1 MLRSMTGFG
10 AGDLTTAAGR
20 YVVEAR
26 TLNHRFLEVVVRL
39 PRELAPIEDRVRG
52 LVQGRILR
60 GRVEIAIMRENY
72 GKRART
78 VKVDI
83 DLAKAFISAL
93 NDLKRAVELA
103 GTPDLAML
111 AALPDLVKIEEQK
124 EDLDAAWEAIAV
136 GVRQAIDRL
145 VAMRETEGARLA
157 SDLELRVRRLGQR
170 LAEVERRAPE
180 VVKDHAARLARRIEE
195 LLGAAHVDEGRLAAE
210 VAFFADRS
218 DISEEI
224 TRFRSHLAQIQ
235 QHLDGTGAVGRTLE
249 FLVQELGREANTI
262 GSKANDLE
270 ISTAMIAVK
279 GELESLRE
287 QIQNV
292 E

>member
-20 YVVEAR
+20 YVVEGR

-111 AALPDLVKIEEQK
+111 AALPDFVKIEEQK
-124 EDLDAAWEAIAV
+124 EDLDAAWEGIAV

-170 LAEVERRAPE
+170 IEDVDRRAPE
-180 VVKDHAARLARRIEE
+180 VVKEHAARLARRIEE
-195 LLGAAHVDEGRLAAE
+195 LLGTAHVDEGRLA
-210 VAFFADRS
+210 AFFADRS

-224 TRFRSHLAQIQ
+224 TRFRSHLAQIR
-235 QHLDGTGAVGRTLE
+235 QHLDGPGAVGRTLE

>member
-1 MLRSMTGFG
+1 
-10 AGDLTTAAGR
+10 
-20 YVVEAR
+20 
-26 TLNHRFLEVVVRL
+26 
-39 PRELAPIEDRVRG
+39 
-52 LVQGRILR
+52 
-60 GRVEIAIMRENY
+60 MRENY

-93 NDLKRAVELA
+93 NDLKRAVELV

-124 EDLDAAWEAIAV
+124 EDLDAAWESIAV

-170 LAEVERRAPE
+170 IEDVDRRAPE
-180 VVKDHAARLARRIEE
+180 VVKEHAARLARRIEE
-195 LLGAAHVDEGRLAAE
+195 LLGTAHVDEGRLAAE

-235 QHLDGTGAVGRTLE
+235 QHLDGTGPVGRTLE